1 MISVCLCVTSNGWHR
16 CWNSTI
22 KTNKY
27 VDSDE
32 FASLAQ
38 RFGSEIEAIR
48 ILSARKRRDENV
60 YTTDNPRVTGTIIRV
75 KDKFY
80 VDYETTILAA
90 LYYDDYI
97 FVNDALKI
105 EIYENPL
112 TGTMWDLS
120 SFGGLGRLDYKLR
133 KLLAHELAL
142 ALSSYG
148 GRERLDEDY
157 KLRKL
162 LADNLALAAR
172 LGNAY
177 RPLLP
182 AEVSTTEVVQHF
194 DTSIRT
200 ESTFAPPVSVD
211 AEDPRSFAYPSANM
225 PFPELIPLKPLM
237 LPIFR
242 GVSPETVRRIRRQ
255 ETDAFHRFY
264 AMLRKNLV
272 KLSKSESAATI
283 SEIIAD
289 MEEEIAKL
297 ELEARKVMRQRY
309 MSEATLALT
318 ALSIAGVVCPDLTQ
332 LHNVSMIVGGAS
344 LFSAMQSIAAHRNA
358 KDTMRQSGYYIPFL
372 LDKNQAGR

>member
-1 MISVCLCVTSNGWHR
+1 MQN
-16 CWNSTI
+16 
-22 KTNKY
+22 
-27 VDSDE
+27 
-32 FASLAQ
+32 
-38 RFGSEIEAIR
+38 
-48 ILSARKRRDENV
+48 
-60 YTTDNPRVTGTIIRV
+60 
-75 KDKFY
+75 
-80 VDYETTILAA
+80 
-90 LYYDDYI
+90 
-97 FVNDALKI
+97 
-105 EIYENPL
+105 
-112 TGTMWDLS
+112 
-120 SFGGLGRLDYKLR
+120 
-133 KLLAHELAL
+133 
-142 ALSSYG
+142 
-148 GRERLDEDY
+148 
-157 KLRKL
+157 
-162 LADNLALAAR
+162 
-172 LGNAY
+172 
-177 RPLLP
+177 
-182 AEVSTTEVVQHF
+182 
-194 DTSIRT
+194 
-200 ESTFAPPVSVD
+200 
-211 AEDPRSFAYPSANM
+211 PRSFAYPSANM